1 MDDNLYLEKSKA
13 KHNKLSLY
21 IILITVVILWGF
33 LTPKFWPDL
42 SQKYFFMPILGVLAA
57 TVANTT
63 PVAAGLVYFPILT
76 YLKISPLEA
85 VLYTMMIQSY
95 GMGIGAIRWFIEDRR
110 LFLWKVLPICLLFGA
125 AGAFSSIMI
134 FPLDNPGV
142 LKNAFNI
149 ISFILVSAIFYSV
162 IKKHRYPKTSVALT
176 KKNIILLI
184 ISAYV
189 GGVFTGWLGFG
200 VDTVFY
206 FLLTLVFR
214 VQPAIA
220 IVTSIALMTGMSI
233 FGTGLHYILHPDV
246 LPWGI
251 WYSALP
257 GVTLGG
263 IFLAAYLTTEVTM
276 KKFFLIFIFFLIA
289 EFGVISITQI
299 TLTVRYIIQFVIIN
313 ALVLYLVYIHIRL
326 FRQSYVDFWIAAE
339 TGTIDNEANTAK

>member
-1 MDDNLYLEKSKA
+1 MNENLYLEKEKS
-13 KHNKLSLY
+13 KHNKLVLY
-21 IILITVVILWGF
+21 IILISVAILWAL
-33 LTPKFWPDL
+33 LTPRFWPDL

-63 PVAAGLVYFPILT
+63 PVAAGIVYFPILT
-76 YLKISPLEA
+76 FLKISPLEA

-110 LFLWKVLPICLLFGA
+110 LFLWKVLPICLIFGA
-125 AGAFSSIMI
+125 AGAFCSTVY
-134 FPLDNPGV
+134 FPLTNPAI
-142 LKNAFNI
+142 LKNVFNI

-162 IKKHRYPKTSVALT
+162 IKKHRYPKTSIPLNRRNV
-176 KKNIILLI
+176 ILLI
-184 ISAYV
+184 IAAYI
-189 GGVFTGWLGFG
+189 GGVFAGWLGFG
-200 VDTVFY
+200 IDTVFY

-220 IVTSIALMTGMSI
+220 IVTSIALMTGISL
-233 FGTGLHYILHPDV
+233 FGTGLHYIIHPDV

-276 KKFFLIFIFFLIA
+276 KKFFIIFIFFLLA
-289 EFGVISITQI
+289 EFGVITLTQI
-299 TLTVRYIIQFVIIN
+299 TLTTRYIVQFIIIN

-339 TGTIDNEANTAK
+339 NGTIDQQ

>member
-1 MDDNLYLEKSKA
+1 MHEFSIKKTWKD
-13 KHNKLSLY
+13 KLPIY
-21 IILITVVILWGF
+21 IILPSVIVLWLL
-33 LTPKFWPDL
+33 LTPAYWPEL
-42 SQKYFFMPILGVLAA
+42 TNKYFFMPILGVLAA

-110 LFLWKVLPICLLFGA
+110 LFLWKILPICIIFGA
-125 AGAFSSIMI
+125 LGAFCGITI
-134 FPLDNPGV
+134 IPLDNPGI
-142 LKNAFNI
+142 LKKGFNI
-149 ISFILVSAIFYSV
+149 VSFILVSLIFYSV
-162 IKKHRYPKTSVALT
+162 IKKHRYPNTRVAIN
-176 KKNIILLI
+176 KKNTILLAI
-184 ISAYV
+184 ISFT
-189 GGVFTGWLGFG
+189 GGIFTGWLGFG
-200 VDTVFY
+200 VDTLIY
-206 FLLTLVFR
+206 FLLTLYFR

-220 IVTSIALMTGMSI
+220 IVTSIALMTSISI
-233 FGTGLHYILHPDV
+233 FGTGIHYAIHPEV

-263 IFLAAYLTTEVTM
+263 IFLAQYLTTEVTM
-276 KKFFLIFIFFLIA
+276 KKFFSIFVFFLCA
-289 EFGVISITQI
+289 EFAVISLTQI
-299 TLTVRYIIQFVIIN
+299 SFSYSYILQFIGIN

-339 TGTIDNEANTAK
+339 TDTLEYD

>member
-1 MDDNLYLEKSKA
+1 MEDNLTLEKSKA
-13 KHNKLSLY
+13 KHNKLVLY
-21 IILITVVILWGF
+21 IILIAVVILWGA
-33 LTPKFWPDL
+33 LTPTFWPDL

-110 LFLWKVLPICLLFGA
+110 LFLWKVLPICIIAGA
-125 AGAFSSIMI
+125 AGLASGIFV
-134 FPLDNPGV
+134 FPLQNPAI

-162 IKKHRYPKTSVALT
+162 IRKHRYPMTSVALST
-176 KKNIILLI
+176 RNIVLLI
-184 ISAYV
+184 ICAYV

-200 VDTVFY
+200 IDTVFY

-220 IVTSIALMTGMSI
+220 IVTSIALMTVMS
-233 FGTGLHYILHPDV
+233 FCGTGIHFVLHSEV

-276 KKFFLIFIFFLIA
+276 KKFFFIFIFFLLA
-289 EFGVISITQI
+289 EFGVISLTQI
-299 TLTVRYIIQFVIIN
+299 NLTLHYVIQFIIIN

-339 TGTIDNEANTAK
+339 NGMIDHESNTAK

>member
-1 MDDNLYLEKSKA
+1 MDEHLILEKSKA
-13 KHNKLSLY
+13 KHNKLVLY
-21 IILITVVILWGF
+21 IILIAVAILWG
-33 LTPKFWPDL
+33 LMTPKFWPDL
-42 SQKYFFMPILGVLAA
+42 SEKYFFMPILGVLAA

-63 PVAAGLVYFPILT
+63 PVAAGIVYFPILT
-76 YLKISPLEA
+76 FLKISPLEA

-125 AGAFSSIMI
+125 AGVFSSTVL
-134 FPLDNPGV
+134 FPLNNPGV

-162 IKKHRYPKTSVALT
+162 IKKHRYPKTSVALNR
-176 KKNIILLI
+176 KNIIILI
-184 ISAYV
+184 IAAYI
-189 GGVFTGWLGFG
+189 GGVFAGWLGFG
-200 VDTVFY
+200 IDTVFY
-206 FLLTLVFR
+206 FVLTLVFR
-214 VQPAIA
+214 IQPAIA
-220 IVTSIALMTGMSI
+220 IVTSIALMTGISI
-233 FGTGLHYILHPDV
+233 FGTGIHYVMHPEV

-276 KKFFLIFIFFLIA
+276 KKFFLIFLFFLLA
-289 EFGVISITQI
+289 EFGVITLTQI
-299 TLTVRYIIQFVIIN
+299 TLTLRYVIQFIIIN
-313 ALVLYLVYIHIRL
+313 TLVLYLVYIHIRL

-339 TGTIDNEANTAK
+339 TGTIEHRSNIAE

>member
-1 MDDNLYLEKSKA
+1 MDELTLEKSKS
-13 KHNKLSLY
+13 KQNKLVLY
-21 IILITVVILWGF
+21 IILVTVAILWGF
-33 LTPKFWPDL
+33 LTPTFWPEL

-95 GMGIGAIRWFIEDRR
+95 GMGIGAIRWFIEDKR
-110 LFLWKVLPICLLFGA
+110 LFLWKVLPICLTFGA
-125 AGAFSSIMI
+125 LGAFSGIML

-142 LKNAFNI
+142 LKKGFNI

-176 KKNIILLI
+176 KKNITLLI
-184 ISAYV
+184 ICAYA
-189 GGVFTGWLGFG
+189 GGIFTGWLGFG
-200 VDTVFY
+200 VDTVVY

-220 IVTSIALMTGMSI
+220 IVTSIALMTGISI
-233 FGTGLHYILHPDV
+233 FGTSLHYILHPEV

-276 KKFFLIFIFFLIA
+276 KKFFMIFIFFLLA
-289 EFGVISITQI
+289 EFGVISLTQI
-299 TLTVRYIIQFVIIN
+299 TLTVGYVIQFVIIN

-339 TGTIDNEANTAK
+339 TGTIDSDSNTAK

>member
-1 MDDNLYLEKSKA
+1 MDDHLILEKTKA
-13 KHNKLSLY
+13 RQNKLVLY
-21 IILITVVILWGF
+21 IILLAVAILWGL
-33 LTPKFWPDL
+33 LTPKFWPEL
-42 SQKYFFMPILGVLAA
+42 SEKYFFMPILGVLAA

-63 PVAAGLVYFPILT
+63 PVAAGIVYFPILT
-76 YLKISPLEA
+76 FLKISPLEA

-95 GMGIGAIRWFIEDRR
+95 GMGIGAIRWFIEDKR

-125 AGAFSSIMI
+125 AGAFSSTII
-134 FPLDNPGV
+134 FPLTNPGI

-162 IKKHRYPKTSVALT
+162 IKKHRYPKTSVAFNR
-176 KKNIILLI
+176 KNIIILI

-189 GGVFTGWLGFG
+189 GGVFAGWLGFG
-200 VDTVFY
+200 IDTVFY
-206 FLLTLVFR
+206 FVLTLVFR
-214 VQPAIA
+214 IQPAIA
-220 IVTSIALMTGMSI
+220 IVTSIALMTGISI
-233 FGTGLHYILHPDV
+233 FGTGMHYIIHPEF

-276 KKFFLIFIFFLIA
+276 KKFFIIFLFFLLA
-289 EFGVISITQI
+289 EFGVITLTQI
-299 TLTVRYIIQFVIIN
+299 TLTLRYVIQFIIIN
-313 ALVLYLVYIHIRL
+313 TLVLYLVYIHIRL

-339 TGTIDNEANTAK
+339 TGTIEHRSNIAE